1 MFTGIFFLVIF
12 IISLEINDEDK
23 ISMLRFQRKVLDNTR
38 IARTIQ
44 YISYRIIIVAY
55 DIS

>member
-12 IISLEINDEDK
+12 IISLEINDKDK
-23 ISMLRFQRKVLDNTR
+23 ISMLRFQGKIFDNTR

-44 YISYRIIIVAY
+44 YFMQNNYSRL
-55 DIS
+55 